1 MTESLGSLY
10 LYVHLDPCLCEHN
23 SIIKI
28 SSSCAVLALSY
39 QQLSHCMEKKKEYP
53 STPSHCEAGR
63 LQIRCKNQS
72 LSVLQFWISY
82 TYFHRLSAH
91 IQKIFSI
98 CLSDFNFE
106 MLFRSSGNCVHKVS
120 PEDVNLAAEWKRS
133 CCFSVVERLCTA
145 LVILQKSTRLEE
157 TAIADKADQVLFCF
171 QGYKCTPCPETW
183 LQYGENCYYFSK
195 EWKTWQ
201 ESKAR
206 CSALESRFLKIESK
220 KELVKILFCCSFLFL
235 STCTT
240 SNVVWTVTPSFYW
253 NSMLWHARA
262 GPSCK
267 KLGPCLFE
275 VTLLVLW
282 LYSLL
287 RIFTD
292 FRRVHW
298 DTPAWVYI

>member
-23 SIIKI
+23 SIVKI

-63 LQIRCKNQS
+63 LQIQCKNQS

-82 TYFHRLSAH
+82 TYFHRLS
-91 IQKIFSI
+91 
-98 CLSDFNFE
+98 
-106 MLFRSSGNCVHKVS
+106 
-120 PEDVNLAAEWKRS
+120 
-133 CCFSVVERLCTA
+133 
-145 LVILQKSTRLEE
+145 KSTRLEE

-240 SNVVWTVTPSFYW
+240 SNVV
-253 NSMLWHARA
+253 
-262 GPSCK
+262 
-267 KLGPCLFE
+267 
-275 VTLLVLW
+275 
-282 LYSLL
+282 
-287 RIFTD
+287 
-292 FRRVHW
+292 
-298 DTPAWVYI
+298 